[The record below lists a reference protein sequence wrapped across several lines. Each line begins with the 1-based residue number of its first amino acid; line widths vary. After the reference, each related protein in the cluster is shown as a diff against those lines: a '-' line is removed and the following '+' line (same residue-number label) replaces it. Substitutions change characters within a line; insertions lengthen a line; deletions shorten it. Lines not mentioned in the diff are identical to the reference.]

1 MLLVPNIEI
10 YTDGACSPNPGRGG
24 FGVIIV
30 QEGRRIELAGGFRR
44 TTNNRM
50 EILAA
55 VEGLARVVTGR
66 EAGLWV
72 TIFSDSRYLVDMFN
86 GGHAQRWR
94 AKGWMRNPKERAKN
108 VDLWARLLD
117 YAANHRVRFEWVRS
131 HNEHPENERCDQMA
145 VAARLQADL
154 PPDGGYEDGSSAFSL
169 PHPAEMQLTL
179 L

>member
-1 MLLVPNIEI
+1 MSLVPCIEI

-30 QEGRRIELAGGFRR
+30 RDGQRSELAGGVRK

-50 EILAA
+50 ELLAA
-55 VEGLARVVTGR
+55 VEGLEAAVQGR
-66 EAGLWV
+66 AAGLTV

-94 AKGWMRNPKERAKN
+94 AKGWMRNPKERARN
-108 VDLWARLLD
+108 EDLWGRLLD
-117 YAANHRVRFEWVRS
+117 LAADHRVRFEWVRS
-131 HNEHPENERCDQMA
+131 HSEHPENERCDQLA
-145 VAARLQADL
+145 VMARLKPNL
-154 PPDGGYEDGSSAFSL
+154 PPDAGYEGGNSGSRSQD
-169 PHPAEMQLTL
+169 PVERQLTL